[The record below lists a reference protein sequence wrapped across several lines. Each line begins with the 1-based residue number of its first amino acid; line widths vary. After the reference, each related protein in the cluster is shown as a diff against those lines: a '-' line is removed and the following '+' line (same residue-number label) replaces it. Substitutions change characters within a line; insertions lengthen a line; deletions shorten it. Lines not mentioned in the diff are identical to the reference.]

1 VSEAETLPRGAR
13 RVRTAL
19 LELGLPGEIHR
30 LADSTRTAPE
40 AAAAVG
46 CELGAIVK
54 SLVMRGVTSRAP
66 VLALVSGDNRAD
78 VTLIEAAVDE
88 PVERPD
94 AQYVR
99 DVTGYA
105 IGGIPPVGHPDRV
118 RTVMDEDLLRFETV
132 WAAAGHPHAV
142 FPIAPAELA
151 KAADALVLP
160 LAERS

>member
-1 VSEAETLPRGAR
+1 MSDLPRSAQ
-13 RVRTAL
+13 RVRAAL
-19 LELGLPGEIHR
+19 LDLGLPADIRR

-54 SLVMRGVTSRAP
+54 SLVMRGATSHEP

-78 VTLIEAAVDE
+78 VKRIETAIGE

-94 AQYVR
+94 ATYVR
-99 DVTGYA
+99 EVTGYA
-105 IGGIPPVGHPDRV
+105 IGGIPPLGHPRHIT
-118 RTVMDEDLLRFETV
+118 TVFDADLRRFAVV

-142 FPIAPAELA
+142 FAIAPADLVRATGALEIELA
-151 KAADALVLP
+151 
-160 LAERS
+160 E